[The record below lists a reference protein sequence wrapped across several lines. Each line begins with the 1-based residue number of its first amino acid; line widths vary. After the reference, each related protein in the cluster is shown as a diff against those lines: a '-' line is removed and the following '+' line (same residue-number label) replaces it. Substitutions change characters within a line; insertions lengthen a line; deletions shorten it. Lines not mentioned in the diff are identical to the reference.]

1 MNSNSNSNN
10 NMTNKNSHYS
20 YETSSS
26 KQKQQQNH
34 DSSRKVKIKGRRKFN
49 NNIFLTTTGGSSC
62 EQILFL
68 FVLLMGLIV
77 LFNTYHIFKI
87 EDYGHSHSSHNIH
100 QHQYH
105 PLAAAAI
112 SNNNNNKDKEKEKV
126 VVVVPQFPLQ
136 KSSKEEEDEDDDE
149 LTSQSPTEDNE
160 ATKEN
165 DSTTK
170 DKDKEDDDDDDELT
184 SQSPTEGDE
193 ATKENDSITK
203 DDDSSTKEKNPDE
216 SSPPPP
222 QIKDDKD
229 VENEIDEHLLRI
241 LRHVGINKASD
252 LLDSKDKNNDVDK
265 DISYYLPTWEE
276 VIQHVG
282 NDGPIILGLEKCQEY
297 NTNIVPNKNKRHI
310 GIAGPFSSGTH
321 YLSDLLIKNCD
332 FPIAADTDTDTVTDK
347 QKLQYRKDGIL
358 WQVPWGKHQSPKYRM
373 KHNTKL
379 NDKIREAEAAVKKN
393 NKNKDSNEKDKLQLQ
408 QKLQGAK
415 DELKEY
421 NQSILPPS
429 LLEYNTNVL
438 PVVVVRGELN
448 FFMLFVFSVV
458 LFVRSFV
465 YSFGS

>member
-1 MNSNSNSNN
+1 MNSNSNNNN

-68 FVLLMGLIV
+68 FVLSMGLIV

-165 DSTTK
+165 DS
-170 DKDKEDDDDDDELT
+170 
-184 SQSPTEGDE
+184 
-193 ATKENDSITK
+193 ITK

-216 SSPPPP
+216 SSPPP

-252 LLDSKDKNNDVDK
+252 LLDSTDKDKNNDNDK

-282 NDGPIILGLEKCQEY
+282 NDGPIILGLDTCKEY
-297 NTNIVPNKNKRHI
+297 NTNIVPNKKERHI

-347 QKLQYRKDGIL
+347 QKLLQHRNDGIL

-408 QKLQGAK
+408 QKLQRAK

-465 YSFGS
+465 HSFGS